1 MAVVDMPLEE
11 LKLYKGKNPCPTDF
25 DGFWEKSLAEMNS
38 VNPKPAITKADFKCS
53 FADCFDM
60 YFTGVNDAKIYAK
73 LLKPKNKTKC
83 PAVLF
88 FHGYKGSSHQWSECL
103 AYVAQGFVVAALDC
117 RGQGGKSQDTTQT
130 AGTTFHG
137 HIVRGLDDSPEN
149 LVFRQIYLDTAMLAK
164 IVAGLD
170 EVDEKRIAAMGG
182 SQCGGLTLACAA
194 LVPGIKKAAP
204 MFPFLCDYK
213 RVWEMDLGTGA
224 YIEIRDYFRKFDPQ
238 HKNEEQI
245 FTKLGYIDIQHLAKR
260 IKAEILIGVGLRD
273 DICPPSTQFAAYN
286 KMKCKKQMVIYPDF
300 GHENL
305 PGFYDIAFQW
315 LSEI

>member
-11 LKLYKGKNPCPTDF
+11 LKLYQGKNPCPADF
-25 DGFWEKSLAEMNS
+25 DAFWEKSLAEMNS

-83 PAVLF
+83 PAFLS
-88 FHGYKGSSHQWSECL
+88 FHGYTGSSHQWSEYL

-130 AGTTFHG
+130 FGNTFHG
-137 HIVRGLDDSPEN
+137 HIIRGLEGSPEN
-149 LVFRQIYLDTAMLAK
+149 LAFRQMYLDTAMLAK

-170 EVDEKRIAAMGG
+170 EVDENRMTAMGG
-182 SQCGGLTLACAA
+182 SQGGGLTLACAA

-213 RVWEMDLGTGA
+213 RVWEMDLGTDA
-224 YIEIRDYFRKFDPQ
+224 YIEIKNYFRRFDPQ

-260 IKAEILIGVGLRD
+260 IKAEILIGIGLRD

-286 KMKCKKQMVIYPDF
+286 KLKCKKQMLIYPDF

-305 PGFYDIAFQW
+305 PGFNDIAFQW

>member
-11 LKLYKGKNPCPTDF
+11 LKLYKGKNPRPADF
-25 DGFWEKSLAEMNS
+25 DKYWEKALAEMNS

-60 YFTGVNDAKIYAK
+60 YFTGVNNAKIYAK

-83 PAVLF
+83 PAVLC
-88 FHGYKGSSHQWSECL
+88 FHGYTGASSQWVDYL
-103 AYVAQGFVVAALDC
+103 AYAAQGFVVAALDC
-117 RGQGGKSQDTTQT
+117 RGQAGKSQDTTQIT
-130 AGTTFHG
+130 GTTSHG
-137 HIVRGLDDSPEN
+137 HIIRGLDDSPEK
-149 LVFRQIYLDTAMLAK
+149 LAFRQIFLDTAMLAK

-170 EVDEKRIAAMGG
+170 EVDEKRMAAMGG
-182 SQCGGLTLACAA
+182 SQGGGLTLACAA

-204 MFPFLCDYK
+204 MYPFLCDYK

-224 YIEIRDYFRKFDPQ
+224 YIELKNYFRWFDPQ
-238 HKNEEQI
+238 HKNEDQI
-245 FTKLGYIDIQHLAKR
+245 FNKLGYIDIQHLAKR

-286 KMKCKKQMVIYPDF
+286 KMKCKKQMLIYPDF
-300 GHENL
+300 GHEGL
-305 PGFYDIAFQW
+305 PGFNDIAFQW
-315 LSEI
+315 LSKI

>member
-11 LKLYKGKNPCPTDF
+11 LKLYQGKNPRPADF
-25 DGFWEKSLAEMNS
+25 DQYWDKALAEMNS
-38 VNPKPAITKADFKCS
+38 VNPNPQITKADFKCS

-60 YFTGVNDAKIYAK
+60 YFTSVNNAKVYAK

-83 PAVLF
+83 PAILC
-88 FHGYKGSSHQWSECL
+88 FHGYTGASSPWIDYL
-103 AYVAQGFVVAALDC
+103 AYAAQGFVVAALDC

-130 AGTTFHG
+130 VGTTFRG
-137 HIVRGLDDSPEN
+137 HIIRGLDGLPEN
-149 LVFRQIYLDTAMLAK
+149 LAFRQIYLDTAMLAK
-164 IVAGLD
+164 IVAELD
-170 EVDEKRIAAMGG
+170 EVDENRMAAMGV
-182 SQCGGLTLACAA
+182 SQGGGLTLACAA

-213 RVWEMDLGTGA
+213 RVWELDLGTDA
-224 YIEIRDYFRKFDPQ
+224 YREIKDYFRQFDPQ

-286 KMKCKKQMVIYPDF
+286 KMKCIKQMLIYPDF
-300 GHENL
+300 SHEIL
-305 PGFYDIAFQW
+305 PGFNDIAFQW
-315 LSEI
+315 ISEI